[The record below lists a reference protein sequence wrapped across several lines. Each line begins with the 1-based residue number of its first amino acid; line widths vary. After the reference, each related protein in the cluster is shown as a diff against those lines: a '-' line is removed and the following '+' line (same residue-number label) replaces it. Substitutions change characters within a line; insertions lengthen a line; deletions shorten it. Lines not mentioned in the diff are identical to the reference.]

1 MSDITNVKYHLVN
14 IHDPNITEELDV
26 ESFETPEEAALNLLG
41 WFVVA
46 EFEGENDAE
55 AANANA

>member
-1 MSDITNVKYHLVN
+1 MSNKSVKYHLVN
-14 IHDPNITEELDV
+14 IHDPHITEELDV

-46 EFEGENDAE
+46 EFEGENHDE